1 MNKQIIVEMLRQIE
15 SVFDIN
21 TILQEKVTQNLI
33 KQYYQNSNLGYKYIH
48 SSEGS
53 MHFALNFDGQ
63 FDKAGYHGQVR
74 LIADFAKKQS
84 KMQAIL
90 ELGCGKGFNVRSLA
104 REMQSFRAN
113 SSNSVNIVG
122 IDLTPFHVK
131 QAKKWAKKEQLHQV
145 SFEVGNYENLQF
157 ENESFDLVF
166 GIETVCHSTQL
177 ATVLQNANRVLC
189 RGGHLVLF
197 DGYRQ
202 ANFSSLQAELQTA
215 ARLVELSMAVKEG
228 VEITTLLRVA
238 KENGFE
244 VVKVEDI
251 SYAVMPNVLK
261 LQGLAKRYFKHKL
274 LAKLLLAVLPNKLL
288 KNAIAGLLIPATLQ
302 AKAQGYFQVVLRKQ
316 D

>member
-1 MNKQIIVEMLRQIE
+1 MNKQIIVEMLKQIE

-33 KQYYQNSNLGYKYIH
+33 RQYYQNSNLGYKYLH

-53 MHFALNFDGQ
+53 MHFALNFDGK
-63 FDKAGYHGQVR
+63 FNKDGYHAQVR
-74 LIADFAKKQS
+74 LIADFAKKQP
-84 KMQAIL
+84 KMQTIL
-90 ELGCGKGFNVRSLA
+90 ELGCGKGFNVLSLA
-104 REMQSFRAN
+104 KEIQPFSA
-113 SSNSVNIVG
+113 NSVNIVG
-122 IDLTPFHVK
+122 IDLTPFHVE
-131 QAKKWAKKEQLHQV
+131 QAKKWAKKEQLNQV
-145 SFEVGNYENLQF
+145 SFEVGNYENLPF

-189 RGGHLVLF
+189 KGGHLVLF

-202 ANFSSLQAELQTA
+202 ANFSSLQTEFQTA

-228 VEITTLLRVA
+228 VEITTLLSLA

-244 VVKVEDI
+244 VVKSEDI

-274 LAKLLLAVLPNKLL
+274 LAKLLLAVLPNKLV
-288 KNAIAGLLIPATLQ
+288 KNAIAGLLIPETLQ
-302 AKAQGYFQVVLRKQ
+302 AKAQGYFHVVMRKQ
-316 D
+316 V